1 MFLRIVTS
9 IWIALPVLIAAAIL
23 LALLYTRGLTTEASI
38 GAGVLAVAAYLIFT
52 GGGKRDSGKD
62 ERP

>member
-23 LALLYTRGLTTEASI
+23 LALLYTRGLTTEASV
-38 GAGVLAVAAYLIFT
+38 GAAVLAVAAYLIFT
-52 GGGKRDSGKD
+52 GGSKRDSGKD